1 MQNANHGREYI
12 KQMAK
17 VFTRKSKLLYPKRQR
32 GCWYR
37 DYNWSQ
43 IWNLLFLE

>member
-1 MQNANHGREYI
+1 MQNANHGRGHE
-12 KQMAK
+12 QMAEA
-17 VFTRKSKLLYPKRQR
+17 FTRKTKLLYPKRRR

-43 IWNLLFLE
+43 IWNLLLLE